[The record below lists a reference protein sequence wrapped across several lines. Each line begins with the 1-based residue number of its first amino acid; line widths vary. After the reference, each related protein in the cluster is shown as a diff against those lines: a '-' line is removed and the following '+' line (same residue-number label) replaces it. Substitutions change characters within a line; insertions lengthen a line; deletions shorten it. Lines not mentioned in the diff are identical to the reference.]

1 MSRQLGRILIVDDE
15 PDMCW
20 VLESALRSAGYAVQ
34 TVTRA
39 TEALKL
45 LAVESYDVALVDA
58 KLPDIDGAEL
68 AATIRRE
75 SPSTVVILISG
86 YYHLEDSLIVE
97 GLRSDLFAG
106 FMVKP
111 FDIEDVR
118 KVVRQ
123 AMERSQTR

>member
-1 MSRQLGRILIVDDE
+1 MSRQRGHILIVDDE

-20 VLESALRSAGYAVQ
+20 VLEVALRSADYAVE

-39 TEALKL
+39 TKALEL
-45 LAVESYDVALVDA
+45 LAVRSYDVALVDA

-86 YYHLEDSLIVE
+86 YYHLEDSMIVE
-97 GLRSDLFAG
+97 GLRRDLFAG

-123 AMERSQTR
+123 AMERSQNR

>member
-1 MSRQLGRILIVDDE
+1 MSRQFGRILIVDDE

-20 VLESALRSAGYAVQ
+20 VLESALRSADYAVQ

-39 TEALKL
+39 TEALRL

-86 YYHLEDSLIVE
+86 YYHLEDSMIVE
-97 GLRSDLFAG
+97 GLRRDLFAG

-123 AMERSQTR
+123 AMERKQNR